1 MYFQSDEMSHGAS
14 QLTRAEYTRRP
25 AWFSTGNDLSAARAG
40 RLLDI
45 VEQLRPRVALVLQ
58 STQVPTEFDGEVG
71 VVGKFVAYS
80 WGREAEGA
88 GVVVWLDRKVFPEDV
103 GASTALSAGRGPVRL
118 PPREGW
124 HRQSQ
129 DLLGATIVSSRSIA
143 SVNPEA
149 RWRGTPRT
157 CSVNGAMIYWQSSPR
172 AAALSSSCMRMAEM
186 DCQQMVQVMKTS
198 TRAQSGNMN
207 FNRSSSMA
215 L

>member
-14 QLTRAEYTRRP
+14 QHTRAEYTRRP

-88 GVVVWLDRKVFPEDV
+88 GVVVWLDRKVFPRTSVRALRSLQAGAPFACLRGRV
-103 GASTALSAGRGPVRL
+103 GTVRVKTCWVRRL
-118 PPREGW
+118 FHLEV
-124 HRQSQ
+124 
-129 DLLGATIVSSRSIA
+129 LL
-143 SVNPEA
+143 
-149 RWRGTPRT
+149 
-157 CSVNGAMIYWQSSPR
+157 
-172 AAALSSSCMRMAEM
+172 L
-186 DCQQMVQVMKTS
+186 
-198 TRAQSGNMN
+198 
-207 FNRSSSMA
+207 
-215 L
+215 